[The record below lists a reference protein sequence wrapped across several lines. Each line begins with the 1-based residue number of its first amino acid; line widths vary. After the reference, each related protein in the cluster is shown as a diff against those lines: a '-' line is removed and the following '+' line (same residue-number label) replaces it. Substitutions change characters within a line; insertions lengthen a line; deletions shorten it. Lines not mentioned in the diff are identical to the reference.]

1 MSMENK
7 KIRLIDGVF
16 EPNEALRV
24 LSGVI
29 NSKINY
35 HKLEDFSNHIRFDGA
50 ILNSKKRIDELQG
63 AQEELLDLIEFAKNN
78 NKKIAVKS
86 EIIIQ
91 LLE

>member
-1 MSMENK
+1 MEDK
-7 KIRLIDGVF
+7 KIKLIDGVF

-24 LSGVI
+24 LSGVL

-50 ILNSKKRIDELQG
+50 ISNSKKRINELQNSH
-63 AQEELLDLIEFAKNN
+63 QELIELMEFAKIN

-86 EIIIQ
+86 EIIIE
-91 LLE
+91 LLD